1 MTLRALAFEHFG
13 KPASAENGIKMID
26 SLIAAYDPE
35 ESSKGL
41 YLEVNPEN
49 EPPPNHLIV
58 PLCDS
63 CRVMAVSEAGNID
76 GFIIVFP

>member
-1 MTLRALAFEHFG
+1 ML
-13 KPASAENGIKMID
+13 NGARGNIDFCPSCRRMID

-49 EPPPNHLIV
+49 EPPPNHLII